1 MRTKTNL
8 KQIFICAVVIFFLG
22 FQGTAFSQ
30 DLVFLRGLI
39 QDTKS
44 GSGSDTWQIEYQ
56 KHINDYSALSVA
68 YLNDGHLSG
77 HRTDGLTA
85 QFWLRKSFF
94 NDHVALAAG
103 LGPYLWADTIDSRS
117 GGLYENRHGI
127 SAIATV
133 TASYYADNGLIFQFR
148 SNYVEVDARTIS
160 VLAGVGYQLDKKS
173 PINFSD
179 AVNRNEISAML
190 GMVIVNS
197 SDSQRLFAQKLEYRR
212 IFSRH
217 FDMSVAILNEGS
229 NELIDRQGVAV
240 QIWLVDTILNDKL
253 RIGFGAGPYVEQNRS
268 LGQNKQSIDGMVSIL
283 ADYQITRNWLIRATW
298 DRALTNYDR
307 DTDMLFIGP
316 GYRF

>member
-1 MRTKTNL
+1 METKTNL
-8 KQIFICAVVIFFLG
+8 KKVFIGAVVTFFLG

-44 GSGSDTWQIEYQ
+44 GSSSDAWQIEYQ
-56 KHINDYSALSVA
+56 KHIGDYYALSVA

-85 QFWLRKSFF
+85 QFWLGKSFL

-103 LGPYLWADTIDSRS
+103 LGPYLWADTIDGRS
-117 GGLYENRHGI
+117 GSGYENRHGI
-127 SAIATV
+127 SAIATL
-133 TASYYADNGLIFQFR
+133 TASYYADNGLIFQLR

-160 VLAGVGYQLDKKS
+160 VLAGIGYQLDKKS
-173 PINFSD
+173 PVNFSD
-179 AVNRNEISAML
+179 AVDRNEISAML

-197 SDSQRLFAQKLEYRR
+197 SDSQRLFAQKLEYRH

-217 FDMSVAILNEGS
+217 VDMSAAILNEGS
-229 NELIDRQGVAV
+229 NELIDRQGLTV

-253 RIGFGAGPYVEQNRS
+253 RIGLGAGPYFEQNKS
-268 LGQNKQSIDGMVSIL
+268 HGQNKQSIDGMVSIL
-283 ADYQITRNWLIRATW
+283 ADYQISHNWLIRATW

-307 DTDMLFIGP
+307 DTDMIFVGP